1 MFRNQYD
8 QVNLNFAAL
17 IWIIN
22 LPSQGCADVESAGAF
37 APDRMC
43 VQFLKL
49 FFISLSFYL
58 LSSFLDALEAVKQGG
73 AVVGCKVN

>member
-1 MFRNQYD
+1 M
-8 QVNLNFAAL
+8 
-17 IWIIN
+17 
-22 LPSQGCADVESAGAF
+22 ESAGAF

-49 FFISLSFYL
+49 FFISLSYYL

-73 AVVGCKVN
+73 AVVGCKVS